1 MSPIPL
7 LSIFEE
13 KQVRIMGEAFLGEF
27 EAKCLENRRRCTE
40 TGLADRLDQDHR
52 DVLKLLS
59 LCGNAY
65 HVEALRR
72 LVLRDQMVPKW
83 NHVEELA
90 NRLMTEALT

>member
-7 LSIFEE
+7 LSIFDE
-13 KQVRIMGEAFLGEF
+13 KQVHLMKDGFLGEF
-27 EAKCLENRRRCTE
+27 EAKCVESRRRCAE
-40 TGLADRLDQDHR
+40 TGLVDRLDQDHR
-52 DVLKLLS
+52 DVLRLLQM
-59 LCGNAY
+59 CGNAY